1 VAGAAGR
8 TCRTS
13 CVSSVCAC
21 SFVWVSLSLPLVFSI
36 LKLIYF
42 YLVLKAEPLNWGNS
56 VLPLRVDIR
65 SIVNRRS
72 TYRAPDWLSHP
83 RTLRVTHKTPSA
95 PLSYGFPYL
104 LRFNKEPKQGTLASA
119 ILARSPRPQGNVSR
133 GVVSF
138 VSRRIDKR

>member
-1 VAGAAGR
+1 MLQAAR
-8 TCRTS
+8 AVPRACPLYVRA
-13 CVSSVCAC
+13 VVCW
-21 SFVWVSLSLPLVFSI
+21 SLTLSLPLVLSI
-36 LKLIYF
+36 LIYF

-65 SIVNRRS
+65 SIVNRPCS